1 MSFDDKLYRP
11 CVGIMLLSKTGKIF
25 AANRIDYPG
34 QYWQMP
40 QGGIEAD
47 EDSVT
52 AAKRE
57 LMEETSIS
65 SATLIHQ
72 HSEWLYYDLPDELRQ
87 KLWNG
92 KYVGQK
98 QKWHCFAF
106 TGDESE
112 INLDTE
118 HPEFLAWQWMT
129 QDELSHYI
137 VPFKKQLYKE
147 IIDIFSPIIAQYSNP
162 TSSP

>member
-1 MSFDDKLYRP
+1 MQFNDNLYRP

-47 EDSVT
+47 EDILL

-57 LMEETSIS
+57 LLEETSIS
-65 SATLIHQ
+65 SIELLHQ
-72 HSEWLYYDLPDELRQ
+72 HTDWLYYDLPADLQQ
-87 KLWNG
+87 KLWQG

-106 TGDESE
+106 IGDEAE
-112 INLDTE
+112 INIDTA
-118 HPEFLAWQWMT
+118 HPEFLAWQWMDI
-129 QDELSHYI
+129 DELSDYI
-137 VPFKKQLYKE
+137 VPFKKKLYQEVIE
-147 IIDIFSPIIAQYSNP
+147 IFLPIITEYRNRMS
-162 TSSP
+162 

>member
-1 MSFDDKLYRP
+1 MNFNDNLYRP

-47 EDSVT
+47 EDILL

-57 LMEETSIS
+57 LLEETSIS
-65 SATLIHQ
+65 SVELLH
-72 HSEWLYYDLPDELRQ
+72 HHDEWLYYDLPDDLRQ

-112 INLDTE
+112 INIHTE
-118 HPEFLAWQWMT
+118 HPEFIAWQWMDI
-129 QDELSHYI
+129 DELSDYI
-137 VPFKKQLYKE
+137 VPFKRKLYQE
-147 IIDIFSPIIAQYSNP
+147 IIEVFSPIITAYRNRVS
-162 TSSP
+162 